1 MKGCIDDYGCNGDGC
16 HGNDGC
22 NGSAKTPAA
31 ASTAKCKNAFQK
43 KAEKKN
49 FLKKKKKNKTDSLV
63 QNDLKQKRS
72 KKDKFVAKTFFMMR
86 LMIALKTIQVE
97 PLKRV

>member
-1 MKGCIDDYGCNGDGC
+1 MQKCI
-16 HGNDGC
+16 
-22 NGSAKTPAA
+22 SEKT
-31 ASTAKCKNAFQK
+31 
-43 KAEKKN
+43 EKKN

>member
-1 MKGCIDDYGCNGDGC
+1 MQKCI
-16 HGNDGC
+16 
-22 NGSAKTPAA
+22 SEKT
-31 ASTAKCKNAFQK
+31 
-43 KAEKKN
+43 EKKN
-49 FLKKKKKNKTDSLV
+49 FLKKKKKKNKTDSLV

-97 PLKRV
+97 PLKLA